1 MGKFL
6 LVIAVFAVLVYGVF
20 WLLDRR
26 RRKKH
31 LRAHSTPPKP
41 LKRQLGPDDDED
53 FLRELEQRRRRA
65 AREQEKK
72 DKKDKKDEDPLGKD
86 QSKPE

>member
-6 LVIAVFAVLVYGVF
+6 LVISVFAVLVYSLF
-20 WLLDRR
+20 WLWGRR
-26 RRKKH
+26 GRKKY
-31 LRAHSTPPKP
+31 LRARSTPPKP
-41 LKRQLGPDDDED
+41 PKRQLGPDDDED

-65 AREQEKK
+65 AHEQAKKPEK
-72 DKKDKKDEDPLGKD
+72 DDGTSGKD